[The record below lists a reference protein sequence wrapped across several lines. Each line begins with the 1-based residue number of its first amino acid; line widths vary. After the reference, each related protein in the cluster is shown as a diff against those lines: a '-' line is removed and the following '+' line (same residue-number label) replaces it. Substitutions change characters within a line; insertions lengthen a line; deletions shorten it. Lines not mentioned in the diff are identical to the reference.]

1 MDHPLRSHIFL
12 VMKNGKGYTNK
23 LIKLTFVF
31 FLQKDKT
38 TKNSTYIGET
48 QWPVIK

>member
-31 FLQKDKT
+31 FCKKT
-38 TKNSTYIGET
+38 RRLRILLVLEKHNG
-48 QWPVIK
+48 Q